1 MRSSA
6 GGSVA
11 GEPGDV
17 PYSVRRGGAA
27 DAPAAAAMHTT
38 LIAEGFLSSLG
49 PRFLER
55 LYRRITRAEGSF
67 LLVAEADSVAVGFI
81 AGSVA
86 VGRLYRDFL
95 VHDGILAALSAPGR
109 MVRAWPRVLETL
121 RHPASEGAASG
132 GELLAVAVDPAWRAQ
147 HIGERLVEG
156 FLDEL
161 AQRSV
166 PRAHV
171 VVGADNVAAMALY
184 HRTGFITAR
193 TFEMHRGT
201 TSVLMQ
207 RPGP

>member
-11 GEPGDV
+11 GEPCDV

-27 DAPAAAAMHTT
+27 DAPAAAAMHAT

-49 PRFLER
+49 PRFLGR

-67 LLVAEADSVAVGFI
+67 LLVAEADAVAIGFI

-95 VHDGILAALSAPGR
+95 VHDGIPAVLSAPWPL
-109 MVRAWPRVLETL
+109 VRSWPRVLETL
-121 RHPASEGAASG
+121 RHPASEADASG

-147 HIGERLVEG
+147 RVGERLVEG

-161 AQRSV
+161 AQRHV
-166 PRAHV
+166 TRAHV
-171 VVGADNVAAMALY
+171 VVGADNVAAIALY
-184 HRTGFITAR
+184 HRTGFTTAR

-207 RPGP
+207 RPAP